1 MQPVPHSV
9 RHPLQEAKEVRHPS
23 TAVGFEWDHANE
35 DKLAERGIK
44 PWEVE
49 GVWGNKPRYRRNK
62 KSLTAKWI
70 MEGTDPVSGKRLKVG
85 IIWTDEGGRI
95 LRAIHALDLSAKE

>member
-1 MQPVPHSV
+1 VSDP
-9 RHPLQEAKEVRHPS
+9 AK
-23 TAVGFEWDHANE
+23 AQGFDWDSGNE

-44 PWEVE
+44 PHEVE

-85 IIWTDEGGRI
+85 IIWADEGERI
-95 LRAIHALDLSAKE
+95 LRAIYALDLSVRK